1 MTKDAPMAA
10 HHDDPHILMVEDD
23 PGHARLIERNLR
35 RAGVTNNILV
45 IDDGYDAVNY
55 FFGEDGYVHRVA
67 DQAVLILLDLNL
79 PGLTGLQVLERLK
92 ADQRTY
98 TIPVIILTTTEEPQ
112 EIQRCYELG
121 CSVYITK
128 PVKYEQ
134 FVDTIQKLGLFLSI
148 IKTSSGNS

>member
-1 MTKDAPMAA
+1 MTHNDAI
-10 HHDDPHILMVEDD
+10 HILMVEDD

-35 RAGVTNNILV
+35 RAGVTNDILV
-45 IDDGYDAVNY
+45 IDDGYDAVDY
-55 FFGEDGYVHRVA
+55 FFGENGYVNRAA

-92 ADQRTY
+92 ADPRTY

-134 FVDTIQKLGLFLSI
+134 FADAIQKLGLFLSI